1 MRVLSLDELAAW
13 CRVFPYSIFDSEA
26 YWRVD
31 QYTSSQISKNYTHF
45 VQCETKL
52 GFLIVPWDHT
62 YFLNL
67 FDAAICR
74 RHVAIY
80 ASIPLSMSLPG
91 IRCVSHRE
99 RDGAQRD
106 DGSQTRS
113 LRIDDHCTLIW
124 LELSF
129 WDTLEEIAAKEGM
142 TLAKFLAT
150 LSPRC
155 MDAAE

>member
-1 MRVLSLDELAAW
+1 M
-13 CRVFPYSIFDSEA
+13 
-26 YWRVD
+26 
-31 QYTSSQISKNYTHF
+31 
-45 VQCETKL
+45 QCETKL

-80 ASIPLSMSLPG
+80 VSIPLSMSLPG

-113 LRIDDHCTLIW
+113 LRIDDHCTLIR
-124 LELSF
+124 LEMSF

-150 LSPRC
+150 LSPGC